1 MFCIADYNNNNNNNN
16 NEVGHWRTT
25 GTPVPIT
32 TYLGGGPERKCGS
45 SPRVHWGEGRGL
57 V

>member
-1 MFCIADYNNNNNNNN
+1 M

-32 TYLGGGPERKCGS
+32 THLGGGPERKCGS